1 LELGEMSGF
10 MSSVVGVCGGLLA
23 QAPAEDALGLAVLMR
38 HLIAASVFAVM
49 GLVIFGLSVLVLN
62 RCLPFSLR
70 KELEEDQN
78 VAVGVIL
85 GGMFIGVAIII
96 AAAIAG

>member
-1 LELGEMSGF
+1 MLTAAVANSLGW
-10 MSSVVGVCGGLLA
+10 LLMA
-23 QAPAEDALGLAVLMR
+23 QASWDELLGLGVLFR
-38 HLIAASVFAVM
+38 HLIAAAVFAVM
-49 GLVIFGLSVLVLN
+49 GLIIFGASVWVLS

-78 VAVGVIL
+78 VAVGVII
-85 GGMFIGVAIII
+85 GAMMIGVAIII

>member
-1 LELGEMSGF
+1 MTERML
-10 MSSVVGVCGGLLA
+10 SVVMAAGAPLLA
-23 QAPAEDALGLAVLMR
+23 EAEGDLLGLGVLLR
-38 HLIAASVFAVM
+38 HLVAAAVFAGM
-49 GLVIFGLSVLVLN
+49 GLVIFGLSVWVLN

-78 VAVGVIL
+78 VAVGAIV
-85 GGMFIGVAIII
+85 GGMLIGVAIII

>member
-1 LELGEMSGF
+1 MTGLISNVVVLG
-10 MSSVVGVCGGLLA
+10 GVLLA
-23 QAPAEDALGLAVLMR
+23 QGTSEDMLGLAVLLR
-38 HLIAASVFAVM
+38 HLIAAAVFAAM
-49 GLVIFGLSVLVLN
+49 GLVIFGLSVWVLN

-78 VAVGVIL
+78 VAVGVIV

>member
-1 LELGEMSGF
+1 MTSLI
-10 MSSVVGVCGGLLA
+10 SSVVGFGGVLLAESTSEDMLGLGLL
-23 QAPAEDALGLAVLMR
+23 LR
-38 HLIAASVFAVM
+38 HLIAACVFAAM
-49 GLVIFGLSVLVLN
+49 GLVIFGLSIWVLN

-78 VAVGVIL
+78 VAVGVIV